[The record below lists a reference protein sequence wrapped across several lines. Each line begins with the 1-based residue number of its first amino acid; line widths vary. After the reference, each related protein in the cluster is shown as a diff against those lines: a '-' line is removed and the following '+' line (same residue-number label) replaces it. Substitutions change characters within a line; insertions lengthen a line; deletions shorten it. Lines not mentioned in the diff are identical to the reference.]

1 MLTKKKICV
10 VATVPVAIKVFMRE
24 HVLRLSEQYSISL
37 VCTGAPQELES
48 LFSGYDVRCIAL
60 DIERKISIWDDL
72 KSLFK
77 LRRLFVDEHFDAV
90 HSLMPKAGLLAM
102 LAARLAKVPV
112 RVHIFT
118 GQVWS
123 TASGIKRIALKAMDR
138 VLSACATHLL
148 ADSPSQRAFLVD
160 EHVVAAEKISVLGL
174 GSISGVD
181 SARFR
186 PDNSARAQ
194 IRAQFSIPDDALVFL
209 FMARM
214 TRAKGAVDMAQ
225 AFALF
230 TKSAPSAHLL
240 MVGPDEEGV
249 EAELTELLA
258 DAGWRF
264 HRLGFTDKPEC
275 YMAASDVF
283 CLPSYREGFS
293 LATIQAAGAGLPAVA
308 SRIYGLTDAVAE
320 GVTGLMHE
328 PGDIPAIVECMLR
341 LHVDAPFREQ
351 LATAARIRAHE
362 YFSQEYIVGEM
373 TKFYDGVLA

>member
-1 MLTKKKICV
+1 
-10 VATVPVAIKVFMRE
+10 
-24 HVLRLSEQYSISL
+24 
-37 VCTGAPQELES
+37 
-48 LFSGYDVRCIAL
+48 
-60 DIERKISIWDDL
+60 
-72 KSLFK
+72 
-77 LRRLFVDEHFDAV
+77 
-90 HSLMPKAGLLAM
+90 
-102 LAARLAKVPV
+102 
-112 RVHIFT
+112 
-118 GQVWS
+118 
-123 TASGIKRIALKAMDR
+123 
-138 VLSACATHLL
+138 
-148 ADSPSQRAFLVD
+148 
-160 EHVVAAEKISVLGL
+160 
-174 GSISGVD
+174 
-181 SARFR
+181 
-186 PDNSARAQ
+186 
-194 IRAQFSIPDDALVFL
+194 
-209 FMARM
+209 
-214 TRAKGAVDMAQ
+214 
-225 AFALF
+225 
-230 TKSAPSAHLL
+230 